1 MMRVIAAWLSVGLL
15 GLMAIILFLR
25 VLDASL
31 EISDLKSQV
40 RLQRDGLGFLQSIT
54 NQSLQSC
61 SIDVDD
67 IKKIAHE
74 YKYEVFWDDQSFQ
87 VGPFKGIKNGSC
99 IERIELVAF

>member
-1 MMRVIAAWLSVGLL
+1 MRVIATWLFVGLL
-15 GLMAIILFLR
+15 GLMVIIFFLR

-40 RLQRDGLGFLQSIT
+40 RLQRDGLNFLQSIT

-61 SIDVDD
+61 SIAVDD
-67 IKKIAHE
+67 IKNIARE
-74 YKYEVFWDDQSFQ
+74 YKYEVWWDDKSFL

-99 IERIELVAF
+99 IERIDMVGL